1 MRLPTLAAFQ
11 EAAAF
16 VHETLDPT
24 PQIAWPL
31 LAESAPARKSG
42 SSTRTTRPSVPSRCG
57 AGSSSWTI
65 CAGMARSRA

>member
-1 MRLPTLAAFQ
+1 MRLPTLTAFQ
-11 EAAAF
+11 EAAAL

-31 LAESAPARKSG
+31 LAESAPGRKSG
-42 SSTRTTRPSVPSRCG
+42 SSTRTTRRSVPSRCG

-65 CAGMARSRA
+65 CAGTGRPPA